1 MSALRTPRIKRVP
14 LAAHV
19 ATRATATAVAD
30 VLKLDF
36 DPVRGVNKDFDGRA
50 AQSLPRADAKL
61 RKPLHDLIRS
71 ERLDAESDVR
81 PKGGRTASLDQCD
94 ELRPGANPK
103 DRNRRH
109 GLPQCQS
116 LHVSEFQIPI
126 NRALDT
132 WHDQRDVVQRSDQ
145 NRWRAA
151 RQRGRLRR
159 CVAHVTQETASAA
172 RVGRI
177 ELKREAVALVEV
189 DAIDGFSFTKYRLS
203 RRMHLGESS

>member
-36 DPVRGVNKDFDGRA
+36 DPAGGANKDSDGRA
-50 AQSLPRADAKL
+50 AHSLPRADATL

-126 NRALDT
+126 NPALAPSHDHRAL
-132 WHDQRDVVQRSDQ
+132 
-145 NRWRAA
+145 
-151 RQRGRLRR
+151 
-159 CVAHVTQETASAA
+159 
-172 RVGRI
+172 I
-177 ELKREAVALVEV
+177 
-189 DAIDGFSFTKYRLS
+189 
-203 RRMHLGESS
+203 